1 MSNISVSI
9 RAHRKKDGTI
19 DKGSYGVEG
28 KYIECKHC
36 GGDLVLEYVGF
47 NFIGYSITAMSCVDC
62 CHGSF
67 DYFGDWVMAYRERTK
82 RTRKEFAP
90 LLGVKPSTLKKYEF
104 CEISLSGAKRFEALV
119 KKENIGGIAKR
130 GVK

>member
-19 DKGSYGVEG
+19 DKGSYLVENATLLFQS
-28 KYIECKHC
+28 ECKHC
-36 GGDLVLEYVGF
+36 GGDLVLEYVGL
-47 NFIGYSITAMSCVDC
+47 NCVDC
-62 CHGSF
+62 RHGSF
-67 DYFGDWVMAYRERTK
+67 DYFGDWVMAYREKTK

-104 CEISLSGAKRFEALV
+104 CEISLSGMERFKALV